1 METPARVRSLMIVCV
16 CAFAATPRKLL
27 ALRSRRT
34 KWTNCKAFGTQA
46 GRMNVS
52 SFTLSCCLCS
62 LHNRFSFLW
71 QNLLLLVERMN
82 KCKLHVPFFRST
94 LCFGRTSE
102 MLQFLLRWTA
112 SSAGSESSNFFHHIL
127 CFLSLLCCTSLIL
140 VVRPSK
146 LVPVVVKYFHFSIV
160 LFCRSG
166 TVREE
171 GCSLE
176 ACALGLD
183 DPCTPAE

>member
-1 METPARVRSLMIVCV
+1 MCV
-16 CAFAATPRKLL
+16 CRHTTLAACFAFAQNKMDKLQSIWNASWSHERQL
-27 ALRSRRT
+27 
-34 KWTNCKAFGTQA
+34 F
-46 GRMNVS
+46 
-52 SFTLSCCLCS
+52 
-62 LHNRFSFLW
+62 HSFLLPVFPSW

-82 KCKLHVPFFRST
+82 KFKLHVPFFRST

>member
-1 METPARVRSLMIVCV
+1 MRLPPHHV
-16 CAFAATPRKLL
+16 KLL

-82 KCKLHVPFFRST
+82 KFKLHVPFFRST